1 VSLPNAQWEAHA
13 LAQCATEGLRA
24 CTYGLGVLPTTHAAD
39 VGTTPAKRTPVEAG
53 ERFLLR
59 PHRASCTE
67 RHAAHT
73 CRFVLAGIGS
83 AVDTNIATADGAFA
97 AVMCTARQLGLPS
110 NFSVFVQGAGKVGSS
125 LAASL
130 VEMGATVY
138 TADVVAERADIRG
151 CTNVSHMKDP
161 FRELEVSLSSSFC
174 LFASRSQHRRHST
187 SICEGRRLPL

>member
-1 VSLPNAQWEAHA
+1 M
-13 LAQCATEGLRA
+13 
-24 CTYGLGVLPTTHAAD
+24 
-39 VGTTPAKRTPVEAG
+39 
-53 ERFLLR
+53 
-59 PHRASCTE
+59 
-67 RHAAHT
+67 
-73 CRFVLAGIGS
+73 LAGIGS

-110 NFSVFVQGAGKVGSS
+110 DFSVFVQGAGKVGSS

-161 FRELEVSLSSSFC
+161 FRELKVSLSTFICSPRANQQGTY
-174 LFASRSQHRRHST
+174 LQDAPGLRS
-187 SICEGRRLPL
+187 